1 MTGGQTSFLIR
12 KSDRLMGK
20 AIKLLLV
27 FILLQILGGA
37 AAVPLVLVWQFV
49 TTGTISAYEAGVS
62 TAVPGSLLVMFFT
75 VWYLWKKGY
84 LENDGQIYSPVSAG
98 YLGWT
103 FLAGLSAIMLMEG
116 LMSVLD
122 FLPDWLAD
130 TFDRMQGN
138 WGGILYLALLG
149 PVLEE
154 LMFRGAITRELLKR
168 YRPAA
173 AIVFSG
179 LLFGLIHFNPV
190 QSVVAFLLGML
201 LAWLYYR
208 TRSVVPGIVVHVL
221 NNSLS
226 VWFSLTCPDVDH
238 LYEPMGQTAYL
249 VALVLAAVVFALS
262 VWRLAR
268 YPKAPDYDS
277 PSVEPVRAGE

>member
-1 MTGGQTSFLIR
+1 
-12 KSDRLMGK
+12 MGK
-20 AIKLLLV
+20 AIKLFFV
-27 FILLQILGGA
+27 FILLQVLAGA

-49 TTGTISAYEAGVS
+49 TTGTVTAYEAGAA
-62 TAVPGSLLVMFFT
+62 TQVPSSMLMLFFT

-84 LENDGQIYSPVSAG
+84 LDNDGQIYSPISPA

-103 FLAGLSAIMLMEG
+103 FVAGLSAIVLMEG

-122 FLPDWLAD
+122 FLPNWLEG
-130 TFDRMQGN
+130 TFNQMYGN
-138 WGGILYLALLG
+138 WGGVLYLALLG

-173 AIVFSG
+173 AILFSG
-179 LLFGLIHFNPV
+179 LMFGLIHFNPA
-190 QSVVAFLLGML
+190 QSVAGFLMGML

-208 TRSVVPGIVVHVL
+208 TRSVVPGILVHVV

-226 VWFSLTCPDVDH
+226 VWGGMNFPDVDY
-238 LYEPMGQTAYL
+238 LYQMVDGTAYGIWL
-249 VALVLAAVVFALS
+249 SVAAVAFVLS

-268 YPKAPDYDS
+268 YPKAPNYDC
-277 PSVEPVRAGE
+277 PSVTTEAKEDSL